1 MGLETHLR
9 LRSADGATTADG
21 RPVLLATVGVP
32 LDRTGAIFAV
42 DSAVEQGRSLIL
54 VNVTRL
60 EPLSLSVRMG
70 YDALEEFTPEVT
82 ASMRW
87 CADLARSLG
96 LRVDRLRIRSPRP
109 VTALIEFS
117 GERRAGILVF
127 APDRTALG
135 ERSYRRTFRRLVD
148 VCPCLLW
155 TASHP

>member
-1 MGLETHLR
+1 MGSVTRPRALSPSDATL
-9 LRSADGATTADG
+9 ADE
-21 RPVLLATVGVP
+21 RPVMLATVGVP
-32 LDRTGAIFAV
+32 LDRTAAIFAV
-42 DSAVEQGRSLIL
+42 DSAVEQGRTLIL

-82 ASMRW
+82 ASMRK

-117 GERRAGILVF
+117 DERRAGILVF
-127 APDRTALG
+127 GPDRTALG
-135 ERSYRRTFRRLVD
+135 ERAYRRTVRRLVD
-148 VCPCLLW
+148 ACPCLVW
-155 TASHP
+155 TASHA